1 MRKMASILETT
12 DSAYFPCFRT
22 LFDNVVSSMAEAKEI
37 SLYLSPLA
45 KCFKAVEEV
54 DFSEAKSL
62 MATLIHS
69 VGLAWSKSTHYQSSS
84 KVIIMLRQICNL
96 LIQEARRFLD
106 PASIFQSDV
115 DEAVQR
121 VQICRGSNSLRPFSN
136 NNTREKLFFA
146 DVLEEFRR
154 QFEARKD
161 MPAMKPHAPPW
172 TFNPSA
178 VFTRFDAFL
187 RRLND
192 IEWLFNTVM
201 EFSKLEK
208 IEIGGIQGGSLSA
221 RITNVYKEFQN
232 LFVCFTVRA
241 NDALEPDDQSFA
253 ENCARFNESIADLD
267 SKLAAILCQ
276 AFDECGNLESIF
288 KVFIAAHPF
297 DARDFFFPLFF
308 FQLINIAGTV
318 LDRPVISEQFTNRY
332 SRILDLLNVELTV
345 VEVLFNRGTR
355 GALINLPPLAAALTF
370 INMLRQRI
378 DLPVQSFKAVQHP

>member
-1 MRKMASILETT
+1 MASILETT

-318 LDRPVISEQFTNRY
+318 LDRPMISEQFTNRY

-370 INMLRQRI
+370 IDMLRQRI

>member
-1 MRKMASILETT
+1 MASILETT

-318 LDRPVISEQFTNRY
+318 LDRPMISEQFTNRY

>member
-1 MRKMASILETT
+1 MASILETT

-370 INMLRQRI
+370 IDMLRQRI

>member
-1 MRKMASILETT
+1 MASILETT

-54 DFSEAKSL
+54 DFSEAKPL

>member
-1 MRKMASILETT
+1 MASILETT

-54 DFSEAKSL
+54 DFSEAKPL

-172 TFNPSA
+172 TFNPSV